1 MTILTWAA
9 LLASCLAL
17 AFSIG
22 AVVAMRRSSHGRLSA
37 QLRELS
43 DAQDSL
49 NIQLRS
55 VKVRIS
61 ALSKPRKGGKFATDD
76 DADADPDMPERVGNP
91 LEWKRRMNLRL
102 ALGKGKP

>member
-1 MTILTWAA
+1 MTIAIWIA
-9 LLASCLAL
+9 LSVSCLAL

-22 AVVAMRRSSHGRLSA
+22 AVVAMRHSSPGKLSA
-37 QLRELS
+37 QLRELA

-49 NIQLRS
+49 NLQLRS

-61 ALSKPRKGGKFATDD
+61 ALSKPRKDGKFVTADDSED
-76 DADADPDMPERVGNP
+76 DADLPERVGNP
-91 LEWKRRMNLRL
+91 QEWKRRMNLRL